1 LEIPFDVSSLHRLGR
16 NDCQSDLGTNGQWT
30 YHADRI
36 RVSFWF
42 SQPIANVVE
51 DTAMTDTN
59 TAQAEYWASAAG
71 YQWIAREALMDAL
84 LSPVL
89 SRVLQHAAL
98 QPGER
103 VIDIGCGTG
112 ASSLAAA
119 QAVGPA
125 GHVTSVD
132 ISAQLLDRA
141 STRAKDAG
149 LKNINFVL
157 ADAQTHAFAPQS
169 ADAMISR
176 FGVMFFEDPVAAFAN
191 MARAL
196 KPNGRMIFA
205 AWAPATDV
213 PWFSIPVAAAVA
225 RFGKPS
231 QTNPDAPGP
240 MAFQNAARVTALMEK
255 AGLTDVR
262 CQPEMVEL
270 TPEGDPADIITFA
283 ARIGP
288 ASRIVAEFSGT
299 EADIK
304 AIEAEV
310 GKALAIYQTDKGM
323 RIPARILLYSAG
335 PPAQ

>member
-1 LEIPFDVSSLHRLGR
+1 M
-16 NDCQSDLGTNGQWT
+16 SD
-30 YHADRI
+30 A
-36 RVSFWF
+36 
-42 SQPIANVVE
+42 
-51 DTAMTDTN
+51 N

-89 SRVLQHAAL
+89 TRVLHHAAL
-98 QPGER
+98 QPGES

-112 ASSLAAA
+112 ASSLAVARI
-119 QAVGPA
+119 VGPK

-132 ISAQLLDRA
+132 IAAQLLDRA
-141 STRAKDAG
+141 SIRANDAG
-149 LKNINFVL
+149 LPNINFVL

-205 AWAPATDV
+205 AWPPAAKV
-213 PWFSIPVAAAVA
+213 PWFSISVAAAVA
-225 RFGKPS
+225 RLGKPS
-231 QTNPDAPGP
+231 QTDPNAPGP
-240 MAFQNAARVTALMEK
+240 LAFQDPERVTALMEK

-262 CQPEMVEL
+262 CQPEMVDL
-270 TPEGDPADIITFA
+270 TPDGDAADIIAFA

-288 ASRIVAEFSGT
+288 AARIVAEFSGT
-299 EADIK
+299 EADTK

-310 GKALAIYQTDKGM
+310 GKAFAIYQTDQGM
-323 RIPARILLYSAG
+323 RFPTGILLYSAG
-335 PPAQ
+335 PPAR